1 MEKGRPTAAM
11 SETRREVQRWSFP
24 RGSRTTTHA
33 PPAPWR
39 PASPWRR
46 GPFSAAASLAAATKR
61 RQEFS
66 AAVENVPAW
75 QAKFPAHGR
84 IILSPCAAV
93 RHSPAL
99 FAPHQPRRAP
109 GRPFVRA
116 RLRRARWRRAR
127 RLTLPP
133 DGEERGI
140 TLDGCRARANIPLPR
155 ASRVNPGSA
164 PSGRAPGFLFSPF
177 VPS

>member
-11 SETRREVQRWSFP
+11 SETRREVQRWNFP

-46 GPFSAAASLAAATKR
+46 GPVSAASELSRRHEAAARIPRSGRKCAGMASQVPSARPHHLPLRGRASLP
-61 RQEFS
+61 S
-66 AAVENVPAW
+66 ALR
-75 QAKFPAHGR
+75 AH
-84 IILSPCAAV
+84 
-93 RHSPAL
+93 H
-99 FAPHQPRRAP
+99 HPRRAP

-116 RLRRARWRRAR
+116 RLRRARWRHAR

-164 PSGRAPGFLFSPF
+164 PSGPAPGFLFSPF